1 MEDIAAILALQSRED
16 WLASVNFNE
25 NGWTNLDQ
33 SSDLSNANSLRI
45 NETGTLRRYLKI
57 KSKILIQN
65 ANNLG
70 TKHNGKNCNLT
81 KKG

>member
-70 TKHNGKNCNLT
+70 TKHNAQ
-81 KKG
+81 